1 MRALGVVF
9 SNLENKDFSPEMFVQ
24 SFLLT
29 HPDYLPLGTQHDS
42 DEFMQELFN
51 ILSQST
57 GDMSQ
62 TIKKLFEI

>member
-1 MRALGVVF
+1 
-9 SNLENKDFSPEMFVQ
+9 MFVQ

-51 ILSQST
+51 IFSQSN
-57 GDMSQ
+57 GEMSQ
-62 TIKKLFEI
+62 TIKKLF